1 MTSHRT
7 ARLAA
12 AIKEE
17 MADILQNELKDPRL
31 GFITVTRVEVSAD
44 IRHAKVYCSVFG
56 PPEEGDATLALLK
69 RAQGFIRSVLG
80 RRIRLRHVPE
90 IDFRVDPSIDYGIR
104 VTRIL
109 DELKR
114 EGAGDE

>member
-1 MTSHRT
+1 MIHRS

-31 GFITVTRVEVSAD
+31 GFVTITRVEVSAD
-44 IRHAKVYCSVFG
+44 TRYAKIYYSVFG
-56 PPEEGDATLALLK
+56 SPEERDATLAVLQ
-69 RAQGFIRSVLG
+69 RAHGFIRSTLG

-90 IDFRVDPSIDYGIR
+90 ITFKVDPSIDYGAK

>member
-1 MTSHRT
+1 MSHRA

-31 GFITVTRVEVSAD
+31 GFVTVTRVEVSAD
-44 IRHAKVYCSVFG
+44 MRYAKVYYSVFG
-56 PPEEGDATLALLK
+56 SPEELDATLTVLQ

-80 RRIRLRHVPE
+80 QRIRLRYVPE
-90 IDFRVDPSIDYGIR
+90 ITFKIDPSIDYGVR

-114 EGAGDE
+114 EGARDE